1 MKKIILAAVAASVV
15 AAPVAAAPFDRHDN
29 RSRTVHVQKNQKVK
43 IVEKRNGRQVVKV
56 KQADR
61 RNWQRGQ
68 RFDRRQ
74 ARNYRVI
81 NDHRAYRLQAPPRG
95 YRYVQS
101 DNDVVMVAIASG
113 LIGAVFANIL

>member
-29 RSRTVHVQKNQKVK
+29 RSRSVYVQGNQKVT
-43 IVEKRNGRQVVKV
+43 VVNKRNGRQLVKV
-56 KQADR
+56 KHNNR
-61 RNWQRGQ
+61 RWNRGQ

-81 NDHRAYRLQAPPRG
+81 NDYRAYRLQAPPRG

-113 LIGAVFANIL
+113 LIGAVFANIF

>member
-29 RSRTVHVQKNQKVK
+29 RRVVQVKNQKVT
-43 IVEKRNGRQVVKV
+43 VVNKRNGRQVVKV
-56 KQADR
+56 KQNNR
-61 RNWQRGQ
+61 RWNRGQ

-74 ARNYRVI
+74 VRNYRVI
-81 NDHRAYRLQAPPRG
+81 NDYRAYRLQAPPRG

-113 LIGAVFANIL
+113 LIGAVFANFF